1 MVFNFYVLLLYT
13 VYYVPALL
21 IYVFYYVPFSSF
33 FFFSEKKKTGR
44 NVKDMVYG
52 NLSKIT
58 AMFCQ
63 LLSAADEYYNCFL
76 GE

>member
-1 MVFNFYVLLLYT
+1 MCLF
-13 VYYVPALL
+13 P
-21 IYVFYYVPFSSF
+21 PFSF
-33 FFFSEKKKTGR
+33 FLKKKKTGR